1 MTWMDSYYRVLSLTY
16 RWVHSDDDMIAW
28 ADDAMDPLDYT
39 HDLSA
44 ILWAVSALEVIASSP
59 APSGVAPRIYRWAR
73 WAIATRIWRV
83 IDDRMMTDKEC
94 PQNKCLPLHTGGPKI
109 VASQRG

>member
-1 MTWMDSYYRVLSLTY
+1 MTWMDSHYRTLILTY

-39 HDLSA
+39 HDLAA

-73 WAIATRIWRV
+73 WAIATRTWRV
-83 IDDRMMTDKEC
+83 IDNMMDAEC
-94 PQNKCLPLHTGGPKI
+94 PQNK
-109 VASQRG
+109 

>member
-28 ADDAMDPLDYT
+28 ADDAMDPLEYT
-39 HDLSA
+39 PDLSA
-44 ILWAVSALEVIASSP
+44 VLWAVSALEVIASSS

-83 IDDRMMTDKEC
+83 IDNMMDAEC
-94 PQNKCLPLHTGGPKI
+94 PQNMCLALHTGGPDFG
-109 VASQRG
+109 VSQRG

>member
-39 HDLSA
+39 HDLASV
-44 ILWAVSALEVIASSP
+44 LWAVSALEVIASSP
-59 APSGVAPRIYRWAR
+59 APSGVAPRIYGWAR
-73 WAIATRIWRV
+73 WAIATRICRV
-83 IDDRMMTDKEC
+83 IDNMMDAE
-94 PQNKCLPLHTGGPKI
+94 
-109 VASQRG
+109 